1 MPFLG
6 WSSMAVGSSPLSM
19 SGIVLRHPLVLL
31 CLLLLLP
38 LGASALAEVSTLD
51 DDGRRIELQ
60 APAQRIVSLAPHTT
74 ELLFAAGAGKQVVAA
89 VEHSDYPPEAR
100 QLPRV
105 GRASALDLERILA
118 LRPDLVVAWQSGSSP
133 AQIARLQALGVP
145 VFLSE
150 PRTLADIPASLRRLG
165 ELAGTRAV
173 ADVEAQAFEARLAEL
188 RRRYGGRRSLRGFY
202 QIWPEP
208 LMTVSG
214 EHLISRVMALCGVE
228 NIFAGLPTLA
238 PQVSLEAVLEANPEI
253 ILASGELPGE
263 WTQPW
268 QRWKQLAAVRAGNLF
283 YIDPDL
289 IHRHTPR
296 VLDGAEVLCEYAEA
310 ARGKP

>member
-1 MPFLG
+1 MEVVHR
-6 WSSMAVGSSPLSM
+6 AV
-19 SGIVLRHPLVLL
+19 
-31 CLLLLLP
+31 
-38 LGASALAEVSTLD
+38 
-51 DDGRRIELQ
+51 
-60 APAQRIVSLAPHTT
+60 
-74 ELLFAAGAGKQVVAA
+74 
-89 VEHSDYPPEAR
+89 
-100 QLPRV
+100 
-105 GRASALDLERILA
+105 
-118 LRPDLVVAWQSGSSP
+118 
-133 AQIARLQALGVP
+133 
-145 VFLSE
+145 
-150 PRTLADIPASLRRLG
+150 
-165 ELAGTRAV
+165 AV

-238 PQVSLEAVLEANPEI
+238 PQVSLEAVLESNPEI